1 MQITG
6 RNHLAVDPATA
17 WAAFHDPAVLE
28 RALPGC
34 HSMREVGPGRFAM
47 SVTAGVAAIK
57 GTYEG
62 HATFSQEQE
71 PESFVL
77 GLSGSGGPGTV
88 TADVHLRLS
97 PADDG
102 GTDLDWTADAV
113 VGGAVGGVGQ
123 RMLSSVARRL
133 ANQFFTNIDRE
144 LAAGGAGTGSEVVAG
159 MPSLA
164 AAATGAPGE
173 GPGSHPTAVHTPG
186 PADWGPVGRTT
197 DRSGQVTA
205 MVAGAAIALAGVALG
220 ARLRRR

>member
-1 MQITG
+1 MQISG

-17 WAAFHDPAVLE
+17 WAAFHDPGVLE
-28 RALPGC
+28 RSLPGC
-34 HSMREVGPGRFAM
+34 HSMREVEPGRFAM

-133 ANQFFTNIDRE
+133 ANQFFTNIDRD
-144 LAAGGAGTGSEVVAG
+144 LASGGAGPEPDAG

-164 AAATGAPGE
+164 PAGTDAAGGGAGPHATAGR
-173 GPGSHPTAVHTPG
+173 TPG